1 MTQTAPEYRKLK
13 PRKLAPPPDHAK
25 KMFNLDRNKLPKNKF
40 LRFWKIFFSD
50 GF

>member
-13 PRKLAPPPDHAK
+13 PRKLAPPVEHAK
-25 KMFNLDRNKLPKNKF
+25 KMFQQDRNKLPKNKF
-40 LRFWKIFFSD
+40 MRFWKIFLGE